1 MLKKLALRPR
11 GQNMMS
17 LIILLILL
25 DSEPS
30 GDLILVAHPLKAY
43 ITVNMYEL
51 ASN

>member
-1 MLKKLALRPR
+1 
-11 GQNMMS
+11 MMS

-30 GDLILVAHPLKAY
+30 GDLILVVHTLKAY

-51 ASN
+51 ASK